1 MNLFSFLARQFSQI
15 SYPLKTGMLFFFVI
29 IAMYRFKILFISQI
43 VTYELEMLIAFLVR
57 LNFILKQYFIVF
69 IIIYLKTQSECA
81 MYTL

>member
-1 MNLFSFLARQFSQI
+1 MDLFSFLARQFSQI
-15 SYPLKTGMLFFFVI
+15 SYPLKTGMLFFLI
-29 IAMYRFKILFISQI
+29 IAMYRFKILFVSQI

-57 LNFILKQYFIVF
+57 LNFILKQYFNVF